1 MLRWSWQLWSST
13 IKHFPP
19 LMSWNTIILLS
30 ELFVTFWVMFLIC
43 CRSDY
48 IHIWVVCFEESY
60 IESLFGCGAVM
71 SQKTMR
77 NLEMISFDFRTC
89 MMLFIYSLVENY
101 EDDKKTAKFCAD
113 TNTLNICGKKEKFC
127 LVQEVWKM
135 KKKKR
140 ENVICPK
147 TS

>member
-13 IKHFPP
+13 IKHFLP

-113 TNTLNICGKKEKFC
+113 PNILLIFVVKRRNFVLFKKFEK
-127 LVQEVWKM
+127 WR
-135 KKKKR
+135 KKR
-140 ENVICPK
+140 EKCYL
-147 TS
+147 S